1 MSGGKTSKPC
11 HRAYMDSLKVL
22 ILETYKMPCTEILQ
36 VRNCLHITVIL
47 KFYLVLMSKSVTLKI
62 LRRKLVKLDCIIM

>member
-1 MSGGKTSKPC
+1 
-11 HRAYMDSLKVL
+11 MDSLKVL